1 MTIVTTDVDLFQE
14 ISNLPS
20 EITAIIIGYLPK
32 CMLPQLLYFQ
42 PIQKEVAFIILLDVN
57 ITERKRHKGSETPHV
72 GYSECDC
79 NRFKIELNNL
89 KKGIAQ
95 WNVYPRA
102 IHMDDKFVF
111 RDVLDT
117 FPRLLK
123 ETSSING
130 TLSQCEGI
138 KAEALLN
145 LFFNTNLRFDSM
157 QLNGLW
163 DPATLPSVATSIR
176 LFHTTL
182 NSYVIPGVKKLDMEM
197 YSNTRESQTYTFSP
211 DLEDLRIDFNFTIQ
225 VTLPPNLRKLCITTS
240 LDSAN
245 FVSPELV
252 RLEYL
257 QLQLKN
263 IQSFDETG
271 IIAPNLKI
279 LDLTGCFKM
288 SNFNGLKQFQRLKRL
303 RLKYCVYPVGLFEE
317 CSFNELE
324 SFEYIGKGFPVSCD
338 VSCSRL
344 TIPSNLK
351 SLSIKNIGNM
361 NVDLRTL
368 VFPAKLTR
376 LELVDLSFNDGYFH
390 LGENLQY
397 VHIETST
404 LRFNSSFKIPHL
416 AGELILEADYLT
428 FDSPEFMY
436 HLPNSLTRLQLIAN
450 KKGKM
455 SPFIRKIKWPL
466 ELGDFAF
473 KNFSIDYHTLKLMNL
488 NESRLEV
495 IYIRGGNIKKLNV
508 DLFPVS
514 VKNLTLMEMGIHEL
528 PASFKRLNNLRQLS
542 LMGNQLRNVNSV
554 RLPVSSLEVLNVR
567 QCNLRLISPFL
578 VSMFEESNKSAKLS
592 IRATGNLNVNVID
605 VRIAMKAIKGL
616 SLELNK
622 FDETLRE
629 ISNNSS
635 RLSCIYGIFDPY
647 SDEAESS
654 GTSGIVPDYDSDD
667 LYNGSV
673 FTPDED
679 YSDEDDYSRRPNVIV
694 EALGLISDDE
704 SDS

>member
-1 MTIVTTDVDLFQE
+1 
-14 ISNLPS
+14 
-20 EITAIIIGYLPK
+20 
-32 CMLPQLLYFQ
+32 
-42 PIQKEVAFIILLDVN
+42 
-57 ITERKRHKGSETPHV
+57 
-72 GYSECDC
+72 
-79 NRFKIELNNL
+79 
-89 KKGIAQ
+89 
-95 WNVYPRA
+95 
-102 IHMDDKFVF
+102 MDDKFVF

-225 VTLPPNLRKLCITTS
+225 VTLTPNLRKLYITTS

-317 CSFNELE
+317 CLFNELE
-324 SFEYIGKGFPVSCD
+324 SFKYIGKGFPVSCD

-428 FDSPEFMY
+428 FESPEFMY
-436 HLPNSLTRLQLIAN
+436 HLPNSLTRLHLIAN
-450 KKGKM
+450 KQGEM
-455 SPFIRKIKWPL
+455 SPIVQKIRWPL
-466 ELGDFAF
+466 VLGDFVF
-473 KNFSIDYHTLKLMNL
+473 ENFNIDYHTLKLMNL
-488 NESRLEV
+488 NESRLEK
-495 IYIRGGNIKKLNV
+495 ISICGGGGIKKLDV
-508 DLFPVS
+508 DLFPIS
-514 VKNLTLMEMGIHEL
+514 VKGLALVEMRIHEL

-542 LMGNQLRNVNSV
+542 LMGNQLNKINPVK
-554 RLPVSSLEVLNVR
+554 LPVSSLEVLNVR

-578 VSMFEESNKSAKLS
+578 V
-592 IRATGNLNVNVID
+592 
-605 VRIAMKAIKGL
+605 
-616 SLELNK
+616 
-622 FDETLRE
+622 
-629 ISNNSS
+629 
-635 RLSCIYGIFDPY
+635 
-647 SDEAESS
+647 
-654 GTSGIVPDYDSDD
+654 
-667 LYNGSV
+667 
-673 FTPDED
+673 
-679 YSDEDDYSRRPNVIV
+679 
-694 EALGLISDDE
+694 
-704 SDS
+704 

>member
-528 PASFKRLNNLRQLS
+528 PASFKGLNNLRQLS

>member
-1 MTIVTTDVDLFQE
+1 MTIVTTDVDFFRD
-14 ISNLPS
+14 ISKLPS
-20 EITAIIIGYLPK
+20 EIIVIIIGYLPK